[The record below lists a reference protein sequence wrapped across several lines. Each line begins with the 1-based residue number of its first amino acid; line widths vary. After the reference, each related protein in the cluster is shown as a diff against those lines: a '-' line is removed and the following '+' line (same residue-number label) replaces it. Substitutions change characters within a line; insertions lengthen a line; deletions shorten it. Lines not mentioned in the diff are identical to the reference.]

1 MSGKSISKGYALT
14 TAFAV
19 LLAGTAVASVA
30 GEAGAAVQNES
41 GATKKDRSRRV
52 CRVVT
57 PTSSRLTTRICR
69 TQSEWDESADKTGE
83 SLRKYQFDQTRQGPT
98 PGIPDA
104 GGYPR

>member
-1 MSGKSISKGYALT
+1 MSGKAISKGYALT

-30 GEAGAAVQNES
+30 GEAGAAVKDETS
-41 GATKKDRSRRV
+41 AKSDRSRRV

-57 PTSSRLTTRICR
+57 PTSSRLTTRVCR

-83 SLRKYQFDQTRQGPT
+83 SLRKYQFDQTRQGPVPGAPGGGGT
-98 PGIPDA
+98 PP
-104 GGYPR
+104 